1 MRETPRNFV
10 DYFYTKSGILK
21 FILPNPYRHNMIF
34 PIFISDRQI
43 VITIAPQTDYRNL
56 YIIPPT
62 RRFQGIQRLAN
73 QNRSGTLNPEIRMIV
88 IFLIHIRNRFQTQP
102 RTISHQT
109 APDSMLKNHS
119 YMRFAI
125 YAFLYEK
132 KQFLQRNFLKIFCFL
147 PMPIKYWDSQGI
159 VKWRQLCEYIGYHKF
174 LSIYHVEILE
184 WTYT

>member
-1 MRETPRNFV
+1 MDPPHP
-10 DYFYTKSGILK
+10 L
-21 FILPNPYRHNMIF
+21 LPNPYRHNLIF
-34 PIFISDRQI
+34 PILIFGRPML
-43 VITIAPQTDYRNL
+43 IT
-56 YIIPPT
+56 IIPPT

-132 KQFLQRNFLKIFCFL
+132 KQFLQRNFMKIFYFL
-147 PMPIKYWDSQGI
+147 PIGTHKKV
-159 VKWRQLCEYIGYHKF
+159 VKWRQ
-174 LSIYHVEILE
+174 
-184 WTYT
+184 